1 MASTN
6 VYTVAEDSDFTA
18 ADSPFVLDISSTL
31 ETISGNGEKQYG
43 NSLGVSNT
51 GKYDI
56 KIAISMDGSTYG
68 DERTVTSKAAAIIDS
83 AGIKKIR
90 VTHQGNDTGYQID
103 AFSRSV
109 GGITIIP
116 GGTNATVIDD
126 DTEPI
131 DTYFAESLGQ
141 FTLSADT
148 VASGITAGTLVYTF
162 EATAGHGLVAT
173 DQINLVAE
181 DRSFIAYVVNVTTNT
196 ITVDTPID
204 YVFEA
209 ATAIGLIIN
218 TNMAVVG
225 SLAAPRIF
233 KVQAGVTPVFFRRF
247 IMTIT
252 DGSSMDDGKF
262 GGIPALTNGIVLRI
276 VNGFQKSIINV
287 KTNSDLR
294 QWAYDLQ
301 YTDKAPAGVYGVA
314 SRLTYAGK
322 EKHGVVLS
330 VSGTSEVQWV
340 VQDDLTDLLTL
351 FQSAMGNKK

>member
-6 VYTVAEDSDFTA
+6 VYTVDENLDFTA
-18 ADSPFVLDISSTL
+18 ADSPKVIDISTDL
-31 ETISGNGEKQYG
+31 ETISGNGENQYA

-56 KIAISMDGSTYG
+56 KIEISMDGATYG
-68 DERTVTSKAAAIIDS
+68 EERTVISKAGIIINS
-83 AGIKKIR
+83 AGIKKLRI
-90 VTHQGNDTGYQID
+90 THQGNDTGYQVD

-109 GGITIIP
+109 GDISIIP
-116 GGTNATVIDD
+116 GGTNASVIDD

-148 VASGITAGTLVYTF
+148 VASGLTAGTLVYTF

-173 DQINLVAE
+173 DQINLIAE
-181 DRSFIAYVVNVTTNT
+181 DRSFIAYVVNVAVNT

-301 YTDKAPAGVYGVA
+301 YADKAPAGVYGVS

-330 VSGTSEVQWV
+330 VSETSEVQWV
-340 VQDDLTDLLTL
+340 VQDDLTGLLTL

>member
-6 VYTVAEDSDFTA
+6 VYKVYQDDDFTA
-18 ADSPFVLDISSTL
+18 ADSPVVLDISTDL
-31 ETISGNGEKQYG
+31 ETISGNGEKQYA
-43 NSLGVSNT
+43 NSLGVTNT

-56 KIAISMDGSTYG
+56 AVEISMDGTTYG
-68 DERTVTSKAAAIIDS
+68 DSQILSSKSTDNINS
-83 AGIKKIR
+83 AGVKKLRI
-90 VTHQGNDTGYQID
+90 THQGNDTGYQVKAYSRVVGD
-103 AFSRSV
+103 AML
-109 GGITIIP
+109 GN
-116 GGTNATVIDD
+116 GGTNASVIDD

-148 VASGITAGTLVYTF
+148 VASGLTAGTLVYTF

-173 DQINLVAE
+173 DQINLIAE
-181 DRSFIAYVVNVTTNT
+181 DRSFIAYVVNVAVNT

-209 ATAIGLIIN
+209 ATAVGLIIN
-218 TNMAVVG
+218 TNLAVAG
-225 SLAAPRIF
+225 SLASPRIF

-247 IMTIT
+247 ILTIT
-252 DGSSMDDGKF
+252 DGSAMDDGKF
-262 GGIPALTNGIVLRI
+262 GGIPALTNGLVLRI

-294 QWAYDLQ
+294 QWAFDLQ
-301 YTDKAPAGVYGVA
+301 YADKAPAGVYGVS